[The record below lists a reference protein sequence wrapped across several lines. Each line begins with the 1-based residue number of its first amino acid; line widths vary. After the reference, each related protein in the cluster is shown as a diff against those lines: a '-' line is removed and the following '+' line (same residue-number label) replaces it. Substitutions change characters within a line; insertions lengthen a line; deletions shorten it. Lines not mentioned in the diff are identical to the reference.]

1 MKKSVFLAVILL
13 VFTLQCKSQNQ
24 KSLLWKITGNG
35 LSKPSYIFGT
45 MHLMC
50 PSDFVLSDATK
61 EAFNKAEQ
69 VYLEID
75 FDDPNMM
82 MEMQQKMMLPQGKT
96 LKSYLKDADYKLL
109 NDFFTTKT
117 GTGMPMFEHM
127 KPLVL
132 VSLVDMAL
140 LSCPIQS
147 YELTFSKIAGESKKE
162 IRGLETI
169 AFQMSIFDTIPY
181 EKQLQ
186 QLVDMVRRKDLA
198 LKEFNEMVTLYKDQD
213 IDGLLK
219 LTRESQWN
227 FNEYEDIF
235 INNRNASWIP
245 IIANAAK
252 EKSTFI
258 AVGAGHLGG
267 DKGVLQLLRKI
278 GYTVKPL

>member
-1 MKKSVFLAVILL
+1 
-13 VFTLQCKSQNQ
+13 
-24 KSLLWKITGNG
+24 
-35 LSKPSYIFGT
+35 
-45 MHLMC
+45 
-50 PSDFVLSDATK
+50 
-61 EAFNKAEQ
+61 
-69 VYLEID
+69 
-75 FDDPNMM
+75 
-82 MEMQQKMMLPQGKT
+82 MQQKMMLPQGKT
-96 LKSYLKDADYKLL
+96 LKTYLNDEDYKLL
-109 NDFFTTKT
+109 NDFFTTKN
-117 GTGMPMFEHM
+117 GTGIAMFDGM

-132 VSLVDMAL
+132 VSMVDMAL

-147 YELTFSKIAGESKKE
+147 YEIIFTKMAVESKKE

-169 AFQMSIFDTIPY
+169 SFQMAIFDTIPY

-186 QLVDMVRRKDLA
+186 QLVDMVRKKDLA
-198 LKEFNEMVTLYKDQD
+198 LKEFNDMVTLYKNQD

-235 INNRNASWIP
+235 INNRNANWIP

-267 DKGVLQLLRKI
+267 DKGVLQLLRNN